1 MDSRTRRDL
10 LIRLSALAAAGY
22 VAPKAVRIDAA
33 LADRRGPPC
42 SMPPCDDDGDEK
54 KRKKRKRRRR
64 RRRKG

>member
-1 MDSRTRRDL
+1 MDSRTRREL

-42 SMPPCDDDGDEK
+42 SMPPCDDDEDEK
-54 KRKKRKRRRR
+54 RRKKKKKRRHKRK
-64 RRRKG
+64 G